1 MLRHSFLLLLFAA
14 AFACAQTSPHSI
26 TVTATRTN
34 TAAPDQV
41 TFQVSVNAPP
51 TVSLTD
57 AVAALQGTGIVLAN
71 FTNVYSTQ
79 NYNGTQYV
87 TVLQWNFTITVPLAN
102 MKPAID
108 TFTGI
113 QMALSQAGNGLSLNF
128 SVQGTSVSP
137 QAAAAQPCSLSGLIS
152 DARAQATTI
161 ATAANKTVGSILALS
176 NAVSDSTPICSAT
189 VTFALGAGF

>member
-1 MLRHSFLLLLFAA
+1 MLRYTTLLALFAA
-14 AFACAQTSPHSI
+14 ALASAQTTTNSI

-34 TAAPDQV
+34 TAQPDQV
-41 TFQVSVNAPP
+41 TFLVSVNAPP

-71 FTNVYSTQ
+71 FTSVYTTQ
-79 NYNGTQYV
+79 TYNGKQYI
-87 TVLQWNFTITVPLAN
+87 TMLEWTFNLTVPLTN
-102 MKPAID
+102 MKPTID
-108 TFTGI
+108 TFTGL
-113 QMALSQAGNGLSLNF
+113 QMSLSKAGSALSVSF

-137 QAAAAQPCSLSGLIS
+137 QAQAAQPCSLSGLIS

-161 ATAANKTVGSILALS
+161 ATAASKTVGSILALS
-176 NAVSDSTPICSAT
+176 NSTSDSTPVCSAT